1 MPRWNEISSH
11 HNIAS
16 IIKRQCKEENF
27 IYIFIYIYRWRLH
40 KNKKKMRWV
49 LLLRNYSIPT
59 NLPTKIEEAFFFW
72 WWVSQRERE
81 REREREFFFRIS
93 KRFSHNF
100 STLFPFFPLFLSLFS
115 HKKFLFFCSSFL
127 QKMIGYLQKG

>member
-59 NLPTKIEEAFFFW
+59 NLPTKIEEAFFFL
-72 WWVSQRERE
+72 VVGFLERE
-81 REREREFFFRIS
+81 RERIFFQ
-93 KRFSHNF
+93 NF
-100 STLFPFFPLFLSLFS
+100 
-115 HKKFLFFCSSFL
+115 
-127 QKMIGYLQKG
+127 

>member
-59 NLPTKIEEAFFFW
+59 NLPTKIEEAFFFFGGGFL
-72 WWVSQRERE
+72 RERE
-81 REREREFFFRIS
+81 RERERENFFSEFLKGFLII
-93 KRFSHNF
+93 
-100 STLFPFFPLFLSLFS
+100 FPLFFLFS
-115 HKKFLFFCSSFL
+115 PYFSLYFPIKSSYFFVPPFYKK
-127 QKMIGYLQKG
+127 